1 MNGADADSI
10 KEKASA
16 GSIHWIHILLALA
29 LPFVFVTGMHPAF
42 IPVKTAVLVFGAAA
56 LSLAMVFWIRGRTET
71 VLNIRREHLY
81 LAGFVVWMLAS
92 IFWSPDLFGA
102 LAEWLPL
109 ASAAMIWFSWSLY
122 YGNEDQD
129 NRKQFELVQTVVL
142 VGLLESLVVLVQ
154 YFGFGLRFNEDVVGK
169 WRVVGTFGNPNYVAE
184 FLVPVFFLALNLLH
198 HETRTV
204 HRKFYLASI
213 FFLVLAIAATWSRTG
228 WLLLAGGLVL
238 YAWIFTRQSRQRISS
253 MLYLVMARARWYLLS
268 LFALL
273 TVVLV
278 LFPVIRID
286 RTLMRHAANTA
297 SISGRFFIWEHSL
310 DAMVDHVPFGSGI
323 GGFAKAWEDAQ
334 YRHFSTGDTSG
345 VNHAWINDRAH
356 NDFIQYAVEGG
367 IGVILFILFWA
378 RILRKGAG
386 GFRHNDL
393 SIGVF
398 VALVLLLVSSLG
410 NFPFRVPPN
419 LWLVMF
425 LAALVSQH
433 RHLDNEQ
440 TIFRLDLSRAKNR
453 MLGPLLVFALV
464 GVVWGTGHILSAA
477 HLRAGEDALGKKDEE
492 NAREHFRL
500 AVHFDPG
507 NARAHIRYA
516 RLLADYG
523 DLRGADRHAR
533 QSLDILPF
541 PEAWAVSALAAAS
554 SGSNELAVSLLERRS
569 TTYRKI
575 PGFAADTIRALA
587 DAGKVDAAFLEVQRL
602 NAILGEIDLES
613 TDWEQ
618 AILRANGAACLAR
631 MARRGI
637 WYPAFQANPAIVE
650 HDGGIW
656 TADSGFLHRE
666 ELRDGKWTR
675 VRSHAFPR
683 AQDVLSLCSRG
694 HEIIVGCREGVF
706 LLDTKTGSVRRIPGI
721 RGRVPW
727 LALSET
733 AIWLIEDHDLVRVDE
748 PGEGILRISGVKGR
762 NLGIPGSLAIRGGRI
777 AVSSSSNLFLFDTDG
792 NGAWESVPWTVRDCV
807 PFRQGV
813 SLLVTDEKVHLW
825 QHGQSKPLDSWT
837 HAIPGARILEI
848 GSDFFTLSDGAE
860 FRQIPVSGKTNFV
873 LPPELP
879 GRLGVERSKAAI
891 RTGTNT
897 FVVARSGRIQ
907 PADSARTDLIAS
919 PLKIG
924 LHAGQIWIADLPGLK
939 RALVTTNLIVPVS
952 SKGPVLMASDVSN
965 FCLFSGGELVLSIEG
980 KPGRTLAR
988 DVRGIRALAVDAGQV
1003 LAGYEDGRI
1012 LRHDDGT
1019 GSLVWQCT
1027 NSIDALVQRDGVAY
1041 VAVSGEG
1048 IYRLVQGQKPV
1059 LVLDGTS
1066 GIDISGVSAMSIHGD
1081 ELYIGSRHG
1090 LVVFD
1095 CRSGSARM
1103 IDVVAGGAVQ
1113 ALTQGFG
1120 NYGTALAV
1128 FDNELV
1134 LLGRQGRVILRLQ
1147 GGPDWPKRISSA
1159 AVTDDLLVVAGESG
1173 VRVYQDINNALQP
1186 WIPYFRRN
1194 K

>member
-1 MNGADADSI
+1 MDAV
-10 KEKASA
+10 KEKASV

-29 LPFVFVTGMHPAF
+29 LPFVFVTGLYPAF

-56 LSLAMVFWIRGRTET
+56 LSLAMVFWIRGRVET
-71 VLNIRREHLY
+71 VLHVRREHLY
-81 LAGFVVWMLAS
+81 LGGFVVWMLAS

-102 LAEWLPL
+102 LTEWLPL

-122 YGNEDQD
+122 YGNEDRD

-142 VGLLESLVVLVQ
+142 VGLLESLIVLVQ

-367 IGVILFILFWA
+367 IGVILLVLFWA

-419 LWLVMF
+419 LWLIMF

-433 RHLDNEQ
+433 RHLDNEK
-440 TIFRLDLSRAKNR
+440 TVLSLDLSRRKNR
-453 MLGPLLVFALV
+453 LLGPMLVFALA

-477 HLRAGEDALGKKDEE
+477 HLRAGENALEKKSEE

-500 AVHFDPG
+500 AVRFDPG
-507 NARAHIRYA
+507 NARAHVRYA
-516 RLLADYG
+516 RLLADQG

-533 QSLDILPF
+533 QALDILPF
-541 PEAWAVSALAAAS
+541 PEAWAVTAQAAAS

-587 DAGKVDAAFLEVQRL
+587 DAGKVDVAFLEVQRL

-613 TDWEQ
+613 ADWEQ

-631 MARRGI
+631 MARKGI
-637 WYPAFQANPAIVE
+637 WYPAYQANPAIVE
-650 HDGGIW
+650 HDGGVW

-666 ELRDGKWTR
+666 ELREGQWTR
-675 VRSHAFPR
+675 VRSLAFTQ
-683 AQDVLSLCSRG
+683 AQDVLSLCTRG
-694 HEIIVGCREGVF
+694 QQIIAGCREGVYV
-706 LLDTKTGSVRRIPGI
+706 LDTKSGHVRRIPGI

-727 LALSET
+727 LALSESSV
-733 AIWLIEDHDLVRVDE
+733 WLIEDQALVRID
-748 PGEGILRISGVKGR
+748 GHDGILRINGVREKK
-762 NLGIPGSLAIRGGRI
+762 LGTPGSLAVRGGRI
-777 AVSSSSNLFLFDTDG
+777 VVSSSSNLFLFDTEG

-807 PFRQGV
+807 PFRQGM

-825 QHGQSKPLDSWT
+825 QHGQARPLVSWQ
-837 HAIPGARILEI
+837 HGIPEAMILEI
-848 GSDFFTLSDGAE
+848 EDGFVTLSDGVH
-860 FRQIPVSGKTNFV
+860 FRQIQLSGMTNAI

-879 GRLGVERSKAAI
+879 GRLGVTRSKAAV
-891 RTGTNT
+891 RSGTNT

-907 PADSARTDLIAS
+907 DAASSRTDLIAS
-919 PLKIG
+919 PMKIG

-939 RALVTTNLIVPVS
+939 RAQVTTNLIVPVS
-952 SKGPVLMASDVSN
+952 SKGAVLMAGDVSN
-965 FCLFSGGELVLSIEG
+965 FCLLSGGELVLSGEG
-980 KPGRTLAR
+980 KPARTLAR
-988 DVRGIRALAVDAGQV
+988 DVRGILSLAVDAGLV
-1003 LAGYEDGRI
+1003 LAGYADGSV

-1019 GSLVWQCT
+1019 ANPVWRFT
-1027 NSIDALVQRDGVAY
+1027 NPVDALVQRDGVVYA
-1041 VAVSGEG
+1041 AVSGQG
-1048 IYRLVQGQKPV
+1048 IYRLEQGQKPV
-1059 LVLDGTS
+1059 LILDGTS
-1066 GIDISGVSAMSIHGD
+1066 GIDIDGVCAMAIHGD

-1090 LVVFD
+1090 LVVLD
-1095 CRSGSARM
+1095 RKSGSARM
-1103 IDVVAGGAVQ
+1103 IDVGAGGAVQ
-1113 ALTQGFG
+1113 ALTQGLG
-1120 NYGTALAV
+1120 GYGTVLAV
-1128 FDNELV
+1128 YQNELV

-1159 AVTDDLLVVAGESG
+1159 AVADDLLVVAGESG
-1173 VRVYQDINNALQP
+1173 VRVYQDIMNALQP
-1186 WIPYFRRN
+1186 WAAYFRRN